1 MSNYERDILDLTLV
15 RLNNYEIRPSDLGFN
30 CKKSETRWI
39 FIYGY
44 CSSTTWRE
52 KLSGCES

>member
-52 KLSGCES
+52 KL